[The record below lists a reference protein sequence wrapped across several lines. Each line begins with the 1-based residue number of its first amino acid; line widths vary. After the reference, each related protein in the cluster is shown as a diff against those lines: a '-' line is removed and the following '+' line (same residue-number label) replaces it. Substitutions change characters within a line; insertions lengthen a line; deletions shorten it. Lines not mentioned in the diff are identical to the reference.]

1 MDRLLRGSSST
12 ISKCASILSRTYLEV
27 FGHGLGS
34 SSWSPDYEC
43 SERHPRL
50 RARSK
55 LDHLQ
60 IGLENPPGRYHAG
73 RLEGM
78 FNLAISKSETALA
91 HRSLCQ
97 RFPSFIV
104 A

>member
-1 MDRLLRGSSST
+1 MRQFFHDIQIGRLDSL
-12 ISKCASILSRTYLEV
+12 RTYLEV
-27 FGHGLGS
+27 FGHGSDAGS
-34 SSWSPDYEC
+34 FGSPDYEC

-55 LDHLQ
+55 PDYLQ

-91 HRSLCQ
+91 HRSLC
-97 RFPSFIV
+97 RSGVITV